1 MSDEGTRKIKR
12 HCRFL
17 LVGSGLFRC
26 PRIYVRAKETQAS
39 LMFATTCTG

>member
-39 LMFATTCTG
+39 RMFATTCTG